1 MGTGMSSPR
10 LAKKLLLIG
19 WDGADWQIIKPL
31 LARGEMPALQSLIEQ
46 GVMGNL
52 ASMRPMISPMLWTTM
67 ATGKSPYYHGI
78 HGFSEPAPHS
88 ETGIRLVTS
97 TSRKCK
103 AFWNILTQ
111 SGIPNHV
118 VSWFAGHPSEP
129 INGICVSEQFAKA
142 TQPLEKGWPVPKGS
156 VHPTNLSEQLGEL
169 RIHPGDFS
177 LDDFRLFIP
186 SINDYDA
193 ANDRN
198 VRMLAVQLAEC
209 ATNQAIA
216 TWIMENQNW
225 EMVSVYFNTI
235 DHLSHGFM
243 YFHPPRMDH
252 IPPAQFER
260 YKECIDTTYRLHDMM
275 LSRLLK
281 LAGDDTTV
289 MLVSDHGYQTG
300 NRRPRLTP
308 SEPTGPV
315 VWHRPYGIFVLKG
328 PHIRQDELVFGAR
341 ILDVAPT
348 VLTLLGLPIGA
359 DMQGVPL
366 VQVFDHDVIPE
377 VIPSWEE
384 VPGEAGMH
392 SGELQSDPQA
402 EMVAFNQL
410 VELGYV
416 EPGLEDKQ
424 ANMQK
429 VADECH
435 YNLGCSLMSNQRY
448 AEAIELL
455 EEVHQRQPK
464 RLNVA
469 FNLVECY
476 QLAGRIDDCRKLIE
490 FIAAGNCS
498 DPGMEDKRLRVVPQ
512 TDLLRGLLELN
523 VGETELALEY
533 LLKAEQ
539 AMGPRHRGLSTNIGK
554 AYLRLERFEDAGR
567 AFEKALELDPDD
579 PEAHFGMALV
589 FLSMNRNQM
598 AIDNLLRSVEI
609 IYQQPA
615 AHYYLGLAFTRVG
628 NRDAAVRALE
638 ISLKQRPENPE
649 ASKLLSAI
657 CQAG

>member
-1 MGTGMSSPR
+1 MSSPR
-10 LAKKLLLIG
+10 LAQKLLLIG

-46 GVMGNL
+46 GVMGNM

-67 ATGKSPYYHGI
+67 ATGKSPYHHGI
-78 HGFSEPAPHS
+78 HGFTEPAPHS
-88 ETGIRLVTS
+88 ETGVRLVCS

-111 SGIPNHV
+111 SGIQNHV
-118 VSWFAGHPSEP
+118 VGWFAGHPAEP
-129 INGICVSEQFAKA
+129 INGVCVSEQFAKA
-142 TQPLEKGWPVPKGS
+142 TLPIDQDWTVPTGA
-156 VHPTNLSEQLGEL
+156 VHPLSLRDQLADL
-169 RIHPGDFS
+169 RVHPGEFA
-177 LDDFRLFIP
+177 LDDLRHFIP
-186 SINDYDA
+186 KIHDYDA

-198 VRMLAVQLAEC
+198 VRMLAIQLAEC
-209 ATNQAIA
+209 ATNQAVT
-216 TWIMENQNW
+216 TWIMENQPW

-243 YFHPPRMDH
+243 YFHPPRMEH
-252 IPPAQFER
+252 IPPPLFER
-260 YKECIDTTYRLHDMM
+260 YRECINTTYRLHDMM

-281 LAGDDTTV
+281 LAGEETTV

-300 NRRPRLTP
+300 SRRPRLTP

-315 VWHRPYGIFVLKG
+315 VWHRPYGIFLLKG
-328 PHIRQDELVFGAR
+328 PHIRRDELVFGAR

-366 VQVFDHDVIPE
+366 VQAFDQNVVPE
-377 VIPSWEE
+377 VIPSWDE
-384 VPGEAGMH
+384 VPGEAGLH
-392 SGELQSDPQA
+392 AGELQSDPQA
-402 EMVAFNQL
+402 EMAAFNQL

-429 VADECH
+429 VADECQ
-435 YNLGCSLMSNQRY
+435 YNLGCSLMANQRY

-455 EEVHQRQPK
+455 EAVHQRQPK
-464 RLNVA
+464 RLNIA
-469 FNLVECY
+469 FNLAECY
-476 QLAGRIDDCRKLIE
+476 QLAGRVDDCRRLIE

-523 VGETELALEY
+523 VGNTELALEY

-539 AMGPRHRGLSTNIGK
+539 AMGQRHRGLSTSIGK
-554 AYLRLERFEDAGR
+554 AYLKLERFDDAGR
-567 AFEKALELDPDD
+567 AFEQALELDPDD
-579 PEAHFGMALV
+579 PEAHFGLALV

-609 IYQQPA
+609 VYQQPA

-638 ISLKQRPENPE
+638 VSLQQRPENQD